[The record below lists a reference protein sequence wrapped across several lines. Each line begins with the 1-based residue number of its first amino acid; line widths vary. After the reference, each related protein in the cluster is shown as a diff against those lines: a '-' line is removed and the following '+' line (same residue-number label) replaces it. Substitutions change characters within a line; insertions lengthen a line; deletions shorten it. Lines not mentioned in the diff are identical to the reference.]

1 MTLYEDKYLFGEK
14 VRWKGFDPEG
24 DLSKTGDGYDRA
36 SRVPFFIPQKSLKGL
51 QIHKLFSKGVQKSRK
66 SNIFLSKGH
75 NFRKFRPKKLKINQ
89 SW

>member
-51 QIHKLFSKGVQKSRK
+51 QIHKLFSKGSKNQENRIFSSQRVTIFENFDQKS
-66 SNIFLSKGH
+66 
-75 NFRKFRPKKLKINQ
+75 
-89 SW
+89 